1 MTTQASQSVREV
13 SGLSPDP
20 RVRVFR
26 RVLED
31 FDGMEVDSYVVLGSS
46 HAIFL
51 DTLTSPA
58 DMAQVMTL
66 IKPDLDHRQVLCVN
80 SHADWDHCWGN
91 NFFTAPQHI
100 SLPAQTIP
108 ILAHEY
114 CRQRLL
120 SPEAQSRLDGYKKSS
135 AAFSE
140 VTLVP
145 PTLTFREQLTI
156 AAGDLTVE
164 LLHAPGHCPDQ
175 IVAWLPEIHLLLA
188 FDAVERPLPSID
200 GSSCVPL
207 MFSSLQ
213 RLAALDARTVLCSH
227 GNSHSP
233 DLIHENLAYLNEIER
248 RARLLLQQRVP
259 ADTELEQAA
268 TLVNYPFDEVIAHL
282 NEEID
287 RAYYSSTHEQNVQA
301 ILTYLRS
308 NS

>member
-1 MTTQASQSVREV
+1 MTTQSSPPVREI

-46 HAIFL
+46 HALFL

-58 DMAQVMTL
+58 DMAQVMAMIEPHL
-66 IKPDLDHRQVLCVN
+66 GNRQLLCVN

-91 NFFTAPQHI
+91 NFFATTHHTP
-100 SLPAQTIP
+100 LPAHTIP
-108 ILAHEY
+108 ILAHER

-135 AAFSE
+135 AAFNE

-164 LLHAPGHCPDQ
+164 LLHAPGHCQDQ
-175 IVAWLPEIHLLLA
+175 IVAWLPEIRLLLA
-188 FDAVERPLPSID
+188 FDAAEKPLPSID

-207 MFSSLQ
+207 MFSTLQ
-213 RLAALDARTVLCSH
+213 RLAALDAQCVLCSH
-227 GNSHSP
+227 GNSSSP
-233 DLIHENLAYLNEIER
+233 ALVHENLAYLNEIER
-248 RARLLLQQRVP
+248 RARLFLQQRGT
-259 ADTELEQAA
+259 ADSELEQAA
-268 TLVNYPFDEVIAHL
+268 ALINYPFDEVIAHL
-282 NEEID
+282 NED
-287 RAYYSSTHEQNVQA
+287 VDCAYYSETHEHNVQA
-301 ILTYLRS
+301 ILTYLRGVL
-308 NS
+308 